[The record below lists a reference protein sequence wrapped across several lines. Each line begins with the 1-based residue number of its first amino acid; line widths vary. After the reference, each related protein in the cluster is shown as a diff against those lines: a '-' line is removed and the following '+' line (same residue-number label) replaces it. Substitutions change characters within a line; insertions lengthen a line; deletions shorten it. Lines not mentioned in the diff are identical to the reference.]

1 MKRTSSKLALAS
13 ALVMGAIVFLASNLL
28 AQSAGEASGRVTDRS
43 SNAIASARVVIRN
56 IATGLE
62 SETKTDGAGR
72 YQFTGLGNGSYRIAV
87 ESEGFSTAAREVTI
101 TSGSEKAGADFTL
114 EVGDIAEQVSVTA
127 TRSERDALEIPVRA
141 ETILRDEIL
150 RQNITTTQESLTN
163 VPNVTVV
170 GNGPFQMRP
179 RLRGLDSTRIL
190 VIVDGERLNTA
201 RVATDRAGPEIGLVD
216 PTNLQ
221 SVEVVSG
228 SGSVLYGTDALSG
241 TINFITDQPQASS
254 DGWRVGGGLNIFY
267 SSNEDGRRGSAQF
280 NISGR
285 RFAVRFTGGLE
296 RFANYHVGEPFGESS
311 LYLHQNGTIRQQIL
325 SRVFPDP
332 FNAPFTRTTSEIPN
346 SNSHGNAVNGVARFF
361 FGDGGGFRLSWN
373 RRRNDNIGFPDFA
386 PPFFS
391 QIISLPFSNL
401 DKYGLRYEQRGGRA
415 SMRLSGYY
423 QVQDRA
429 LRNDFAVF
437 SSAPPQP
444 GGQPFDSIIRIK
456 LLTDTRQNVKS
467 YGLDFQGTVALAS
480 RNLLTYGFS
489 FLRDHSRD
497 SRRSFSEARI
507 IGFATRPPAPP
518 RLIPMNIALGPP
530 SVTFPQR
537 VPKSNFQNQGFFWQ
551 DEFDVNRWLRLV
563 GGVRLDLFQVNS
575 EATPGYNPLLP
586 GIQNATPPIDLS
598 KLPSATGESIDRKSV
613 SGDIGLVVRPKEYLS
628 LTARVGRSFRHPNL
642 EELFFT
648 GPATVGNII
657 ANTEVKPETGINVD
671 IGAKL
676 RTTRYTASFTYF
688 NNTYRNFIST
698 EFIASAPAP
707 TGLIAQALNFA
718 KVRLQGFEADAEST
732 YGVGGVVLSPF
743 ISVGYLRGQILKAT
757 NPFTGGSLNDVPADN
772 ISPLKG
778 VAGLRLQ
785 SKTGRWWSEYN
796 VRAHAHVERVSP
808 LLTDS
813 PFLIAQDLLGLR
825 GFGVQNLRGGY
836 NFERE
841 HGRVSVTLGLENF
854 TNEFYREQFQFA
866 PSRGRSFTVGLLF
879 KYF

>member
-1 MKRTSSKLALAS
+1 MKLRPSALALAMVVV
-13 ALVMGAIVFLASNLL
+13 LFLTSILL
-28 AQSAGEASGRVTDRS
+28 AQSGGAVSGQVTDRS

-62 SETKTDGAGR
+62 SETKTDNAGR
-72 YQFTGLGNGSYRIAV
+72 YQFNGLGNGSYRITV
-87 ESEGFSTAAREVTI
+87 EHEGFSTAAQAATI
-101 TSGSEKAGADFTL
+101 TSGNEKATADFTL
-114 EVGDIAEQVSVTA
+114 EVGDIAEQVSITA
-127 TRSERDALEIPVRA
+127 TRGERDALEIPVRT
-141 ETILRDEIL
+141 ETVTREEIL
-150 RQNITTTQESLTN
+150 RQNVTTTQDTMTN
-163 VPNVTVV
+163 VPNVTAV

-221 SVEVVSG
+221 SVEIVSG

-241 TINFITDQPQASS
+241 TINFITAQPQASS
-254 DGWRVGGGLNIFY
+254 DGIRVGGGLNLFY
-267 SSNEDGRRGSAQF
+267 SSNEDGRRGAAEF
-280 NISGR
+280 NVSGR

-296 RFANYHVGEPFGESS
+296 RFANYHAGEPFGESS
-311 LYLHQNGTIRQQIL
+311 LYLHQNGTLRQQIL

-332 FNAPFTRTTSEIPN
+332 FNAPFTRTSSEIPN
-346 SNSHGNAVNGVARFF
+346 SNSHGNSVNGVGRLF
-361 FGDGGGFRLSWN
+361 FGDGDGLKLSWT
-373 RRRNDNIGFPDFA
+373 RRRNDNIGFPDFS
-386 PPFFS
+386 PPYFS
-391 QIISLPFSNL
+391 QILSLPFSNL
-401 DKYGLRYEQRGGRA
+401 DKYGVRYEKRSSFS
-415 SMRLSGYY
+415 SMRLSGYF

-429 LRNDFAVF
+429 LRNDFEVF
-437 SSAPPQP
+437 SSSPPQP
-444 GGQPFDSIIRIK
+444 GAQPLDSIVRIK

-467 YGLDFQGTVALAS
+467 YGFDGQWNFTLS
-480 RNLLTYGFS
+480 SHNLLTFGMS
-489 FLRDHSRD
+489 VLRDHSRD
-497 SRRSFSEARI
+497 SRRSVSEAGI
-507 IGFATRPPAPP
+507 IAFATRPPAPP
-518 RLIPMNIALGPP
+518 RLIPLPAPISFGPP
-530 SVTFPQR
+530 STTFPQR
-537 VPKSNFQNQGFFWQ
+537 VPKSNFTNFGYFAQ
-551 DEFDVNRWLRLV
+551 DEYEVNRYLRIVGGLRL
-563 GGVRLDLFQVNS
+563 DFFFINS
-575 EATPGYNPLLP
+575 ASTPGYNPLLP
-586 GIQNATPPIDLS
+586 GIQNATPAIDLS
-598 KLPSATGESIDRKSV
+598 KLPSANGESFSRKSV
-613 SGDIGLVVRPKEYLS
+613 SGDIGVVVRPKEYLS

-657 ANTEVKPETGINVD
+657 ANTQVKPETGINVD
-671 IGAKL
+671 VGAKL
-676 RTTRYTASFTYF
+676 RTGRYTSSFTYF
-688 NNTYRNFIST
+688 NNTYRNYIST
-698 EFIASAPAP
+698 EFIAQAPAP

-718 KVRLQGFEADAEST
+718 KLRIQGFEADAQST
-732 YGVGGVVLSPF
+732 YAVGGAVVSPF
-743 ISVGYLRGQILKAT
+743 IGVGYLRGQILKAT

-778 VAGLRLQ
+778 VVGVRLQ
-785 SKTGRWWSEYN
+785 SRTGRWWSEYN

-813 PFLIAQDLLGLR
+813 PFLIAQDLLALR

-841 HGRVSVTLGLENF
+841 RGRVAVTLGLENF